1 MQKFNFSYDKNND
14 DLFLFNPKS
23 KSKGSVELGDII
35 FDYNNKKEFVGI
47 QIMHASKLIK
57 DMTGEN
63 VQTIKQVLNNLKD
76 CKVEAKVKG
85 NPVIIKIFLISKLKE
100 ISPVLSVPTIW
111 ESSPALAYA

>member
-1 MQKFNFSYDKNND
+1 MQKFNFSYDKEND

-23 KSKGSVELGDII
+23 KSKGSVEIGDII

-63 VQTIKQVLNNLKD
+63 IQTIKQVLSNLKD
-76 CKVEAKVKG
+76 CKIEAKVKG
-85 NPVIIKIFLISKLKE
+85 NLIIARIFLISKLKE
-100 ISPVLSVPTIW
+100 ISPVISVPSIR
-111 ESSPALAYA
+111 ESSPALAYT